1 MLIMPDP
8 SLDPVKQMEMISGG
22 KVGVTENEA
31 APTAPAGAPGGGAV
45 EGAAPTKQEK
55 AVKQIIADQGSKIVS
70 ATSGMQRDFSVA
82 SIPSR
87 TTMETSKIFDN
98 EASRAS
104 LSLIMSPSFRYGL
117 HTNKDRN
124 KSALSLQVE
133 PLPKKAEVPKQ
144 PKPEKEM
151 NADLK

>member
-22 KVGVTENEA
+22 KVGVTENDA
-31 APTAPAGAPGGGAV
+31 AVTAPAGAPGGVAV
-45 EGAAPTKQEK
+45 EGAPTKQEK
-55 AVKQIIADQGSKIVS
+55 AVKQIIADQGSKGVS